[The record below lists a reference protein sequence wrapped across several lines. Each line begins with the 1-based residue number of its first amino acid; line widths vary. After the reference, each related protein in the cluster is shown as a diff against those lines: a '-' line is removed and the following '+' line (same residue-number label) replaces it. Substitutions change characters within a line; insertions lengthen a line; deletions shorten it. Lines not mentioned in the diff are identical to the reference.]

1 MPILLNSFA
10 PFLFVAHSL
19 VIPAFYM
26 RLRSMARRDRGE
38 RRCGRYV
45 AAGKHIPGVQVRAS
59 RDLEGVPREGFGEGE
74 GKGPRGGQGGGP
86 E

>member
-1 MPILLNSFA
+1 MGALTVWHRFPGWS
-10 PFLFVAHSL
+10 
-19 VIPAFYM
+19 
-26 RLRSMARRDRGE
+26 RARVRAA
-38 RRCGRYV
+38 RCGRY
-45 AAGKHIPGVQVRAS
+45 AAAAKHIPGVQVRAS